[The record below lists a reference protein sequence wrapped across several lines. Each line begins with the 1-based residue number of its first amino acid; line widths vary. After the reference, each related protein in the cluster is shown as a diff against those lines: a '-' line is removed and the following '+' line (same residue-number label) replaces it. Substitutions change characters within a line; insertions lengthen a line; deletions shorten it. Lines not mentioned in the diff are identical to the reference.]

1 MALSLLAYECTILQ
15 LLWNIFSSLKTTLPE
30 WFCSQGQHQNS
41 ARYKGVWW
49 WRKNSIIPGHSRRI
63 EKSHQSVASNLA
75 CNHKKM
81 EREPAGLASRVVN
94 EGTLAEW
101 NACQKQ
107 GPINIPWHPIDF
119 SKWVPFLICKSSWW
133 CFMLCLS
140 LCIQCALSTFK
151 FLLFPSN
158 NHTQS
163 TIYLNTPQL
172 TEAFKHEA
180 YKTFPLQEAGCLRK
194 LVQITVMKM
203 DRGTSWTVTRPR
215 IECWSVLRL
224 VQAGSS

>member
-1 MALSLLAYECTILQ
+1 MNARFYNFYETYFHLWRPHSLNDSAHKDSTKTQ
-15 LLWNIFSSLKTTLPE
+15 LDTRVPDDEEKIPIFQDIQGELKNPIRASPATLLVII
-30 WFCSQGQHQNS
+30 
-41 ARYKGVWW
+41 RR
-49 WRKNSIIPGHSRRI
+49 WRGS
-63 EKSHQSVASNLA
+63 
-75 CNHKKM
+75 
-81 EREPAGLASRVVN
+81 ERTSLASRVVN

-101 NACQKQ
+101 NACQNQ

-172 TEAFKHEA
+172 TEAFEHEA
-180 YKTFPLQEAGCLRK
+180 YKTFPLQEAGRLRK